1 MKVLRS
7 FLAATLSTAILATSA
22 LTQTPQPAL
31 APGPTLQQAIPLD
44 ASVRTGTL
52 SNGLRYYI
60 RHNARPEKRISL
72 RLAVKAGSLFEAD
85 DQLGLAH
92 LIEHMAFN
100 GSEHF
105 TPGAL
110 VSYFESTGARLG
122 PHVNAYTSFDETV
135 YMLDLPADSKDIVS
149 KGLLAMADFAGG
161 LSLTDTEINKER
173 GVVVEEWRGRLG
185 ASSRIR
191 DQQIPVLFYKSRY
204 ADRLPIGKP
213 EVLLNAPPQ
222 RLRDFYNT
230 WYRPERMALI
240 AVGDVSAEDLEAGI
254 RDTFASIKNRAPEIQ
269 PPDSGVPL
277 PTESQIN
284 ITTDTEVTSTS
295 VQLLRKRASEGNG
308 SVGDYRRSLV
318 QNLFS
323 RMLNDRFDELAR
335 KPDAKF
341 LSAGGGGDS
350 LSPKVDTFG
359 LSARVRDDALAAGVT
374 ALQTEARRVSQFGF
388 TASELDRAKRSTM
401 AFYERAHNER
411 DKNES
416 SSFAQ
421 EYLSHFLSGEP
432 SPGIDYEYRLVQ
444 QLLPDI
450 TVADVSTMAK
460 DRLSGEGL
468 VILAVT
474 PKKDGIRV
482 PEGADLRAA
491 YDEGERTVVTPWND
505 ATVTR
510 ALVERM
516 PTPGTVV
523 RRREIADI
531 GVTVVT
537 FSNGVEAWLKP
548 TDFKNDQII
557 YSMYAKGGGSVASD
571 ADYLQA
577 RFATQYV
584 ELSGLGGLNAVALDK
599 MLAGTLASS
608 STYIAGSTHGISG
621 SASPADLET
630 ALQLTYLGFTAP
642 GDNPDSLVLMKRQLD
657 VAIAN
662 RDRSPGQVFGQKV
675 AEINTSNH
683 FTSRPLA
690 SADIA
695 ALDRA
700 KMLSFYR
707 ERFANAADFT
717 MFMVGAFKVDAVLP
731 LLGRYVGSLPS
742 TGRAT
747 SNFTDQ
753 GVHFPTGVQRVNVQ
767 KGREPRSQTL
777 ISFFADPPF
786 DSLEQE
792 KIIATT
798 AVLNTVLRDSLR
810 EALGQ
815 TYTVQV
821 GFNQAVPLRGNGSV
835 GVSFNAAPGNIASM
849 TERVLAE
856 VKKLQTDGPA
866 ADLVEKAKEG
876 ARRDY
881 ETALKQNNYWLG
893 RLQRLHL
900 IGGNASEI
908 ITRNGRIDSL
918 TPAVIQDTFK
928 KYFPMDRMT
937 VITLIPE

>member
-1 MKVLRS
+1 MRS
-7 FLAATLSTAILATSA
+7 S
-22 LTQTPQPAL
+22 
-31 APGPTLQQAIPLD
+31 
-44 ASVRTGTL
+44 
-52 SNGLRYYI
+52 
-60 RHNARPEKRISL
+60 SL
-72 RLAVKAGSLFEAD
+72 
-85 DQLGLAH
+85 
-92 LIEHMAFN
+92 
-100 GSEHF
+100 
-105 TPGAL
+105 P
-110 VSYFESTGARLG
+110 
-122 PHVNAYTSFDETV
+122 
-135 YMLDLPADSKDIVS
+135 
-149 KGLLAMADFAGG
+149 
-161 LSLTDTEINKER
+161 
-173 GVVVEEWRGRLG
+173 
-185 ASSRIR
+185 
-191 DQQIPVLFYKSRY
+191 
-204 ADRLPIGKP
+204 
-213 EVLLNAPPQ
+213 
-222 RLRDFYNT
+222 
-230 WYRPERMALI
+230 
-240 AVGDVSAEDLEAGI
+240 
-254 RDTFASIKNRAPEIQ
+254 
-269 PPDSGVPL
+269 
-277 PTESQIN
+277 
-284 ITTDTEVTSTS
+284 
-295 VQLLRKRASEGNG
+295 
-308 SVGDYRRSLV
+308 
-318 QNLFS
+318 
-323 RMLNDRFDELAR
+323 
-335 KPDAKF
+335 
-341 LSAGGGGDS
+341 
-350 LSPKVDTFG
+350 
-359 LSARVRDDALAAGVT
+359 AAGVT

-388 TASELDRAKRSTM
+388 TASELDRAKRSMM

-411 DKNES
+411 DKSES

-432 SPGIDYEYRLVQ
+432 SPGIAYEYRLVQ

-491 YDEGERTVVTPWND
+491 FEEGERTVVTPWND

-523 RRREIADI
+523 SRREIADI

-584 ELSGLGGLNAVALDK
+584 ELSGLGGLSAVELDK
-599 MLAGTLASS
+599 KLAGTLASS
-608 STYIAGSTHGISG
+608 STYIAGSTHGING
-621 SASPADLET
+621 SASPGDLET

-642 GDNPDSLVLMKRQLD
+642 GDSPASLLLMKRQLE

-683 FTSRPLA
+683 FTSKPLTP
-690 SADIA
+690 ADIA

-717 MFMVGAFKVDAVLP
+717 MFMAGAFKVDAVLP
-731 LLGRYVGSLPS
+731 LLGQYIGSLPS
-742 TGRAT
+742 LGRPT
-747 SNFTDQ
+747 SNFKDQ

-821 GFNQAVPLRGNGSV
+821 GFSQAVPLRGNGSV
-835 GVSFNAAPGNIASM
+835 GISFNAAPGNIASM
-849 TERVLAE
+849 TERVLDE
-856 VKKLQTDGPA
+856 VKKLQADGPS

-881 ETALKQNNYWLG
+881 ETALKQNSYWLG
-893 RLQRLHL
+893 RLHRLHL
-900 IGGNASEI
+900 VGGNASEI